1 VKFSVL
7 EVKIMNVDK
16 KLIGVGLVVLAL
28 IAMTAAS
35 AGYYWSFKHEQQD
48 RLAMAT
54 AKLSLSQAVD
64 KTITA
69 AGGQP
74 VVARLVVKHGQPV
87 FKVVLVR
94 GEQCSKVKI
103 DALTGAV
110 LDIEHEEQD
119 GLGRWFGQRAL
130 G

>member
-1 VKFSVL
+1 M
-7 EVKIMNVDK
+7 EGIE
-16 KLIGVGLVVLAL
+16 LVVLVL

-35 AGYYWSFKHEQQD
+35 AGYYWSFKREQQD
-48 RLAMAT
+48 RLTMST

-64 KTITA
+64 KAIMA

-74 VVARLVVKHGQPV
+74 VVARLVTKHGQPV

-94 GEQCSKVKI
+94 GEQFSKLKI
-103 DALTGAV
+103 DALTGVV
-110 LDIEHEEQD
+110 LDIEHEDQD
-119 GLGRWFGQRAL
+119 GLERWFGQRSL